1 MGSRIAIRDE
11 EKAMNKRTSLLEA
24 ATIAALTIALMTSIT
39 ACDSDSAL
47 ADNGNTLTVDES
59 GATSV
64 DASRLQDELDS
75 LPSDEISAQEK
86 AGLLFMREEEKLA
99 RDVYLTLYD
108 TWSQK
113 IFQNI
118 SNSEQTHTD
127 AVLALLQK
135 YDIPDP
141 VGDNGIG
148 VFVDQDLQ
156 ALNDSLVNTGNT
168 SLISALEVGAAIEEI
183 DILDL
188 EKREAEIVGNE
199 DITTVYEMLRKGS
212 RNHLRAFVKNLKNQ
226 GIDYQPQYLS
236 RTEYDEIVNSE
247 TERGK

>member
-1 MGSRIAIRDE
+1 MSKKTR
-11 EKAMNKRTSLLEA
+11 LLEA
-24 ATIAALTIALMTSIT
+24 ATVVVLTIALITSIT
-39 ACDSDSAL
+39 ACDGDDTLDSAL
-47 ADNGNTLTVDES
+47 TDNGTTLTVDED

-64 DASRLQDELDS
+64 DASQLQGVLDS

-108 TWSQK
+108 TWNQK

-127 AVLALLQK
+127 AVLSLLQK
-135 YDIPDP
+135 YGIPDP
-141 VGDNGIG
+141 VGDNAIG

-168 SLISALEVGAAIEEI
+168 SLIAALEVGTAIEEI
-183 DILDL
+183 DIIDL
-188 EKREAEIVGNE
+188 EKREAEIVGND
-199 DITTVYEMLRKGS
+199 DIITVYEMLLKGS

-236 RTEYDEIVNSE
+236 QVEYDEIINAA
-247 TERGK
+247 TEQGN

>member
-1 MGSRIAIRDE
+1 MSKKTR
-11 EKAMNKRTSLLEA
+11 LLEA
-24 ATIAALTIALMTSIT
+24 ATVVVLTIALITSIT
-39 ACDSDSAL
+39 ACDGDDTLDSAL
-47 ADNGNTLTVDES
+47 TDNGTTLTVDED

-64 DASRLQDELDS
+64 DASQLQGVLDS

-108 TWSQK
+108 TWNQK

-127 AVLALLQK
+127 AVLSLLQK
-135 YDIPDP
+135 YGIPDP
-141 VGDNGIG
+141 VGDNAIG

-168 SLISALEVGAAIEEI
+168 SLIAALEVGTAIEEI
-183 DILDL
+183 DIIDL
-188 EKREAEIVGNE
+188 EKREAEIVGND
-199 DITTVYEMLRKGS
+199 DIITVYEMLLKGS

-236 RTEYDEIVNSE
+236 QIEYDEIINAAIE
-247 TERGK
+247 